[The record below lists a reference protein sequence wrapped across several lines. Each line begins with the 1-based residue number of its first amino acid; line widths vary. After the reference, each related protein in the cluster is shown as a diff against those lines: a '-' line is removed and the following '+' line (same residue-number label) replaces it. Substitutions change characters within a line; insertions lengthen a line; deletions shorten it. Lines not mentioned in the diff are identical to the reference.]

1 MRRTRLYSDK
11 NRWEERSLWKKGDR
25 EVFYT
30 LSRYWHCC
38 QLLKYCISYYK
49 TNLCSLVYNFLNGKI
64 QGKMEVSRRLS
75 KSAYPEK
82 LTISILECFLPVFFF
97 HADISKLYLF
107 LYTISYPLHKDI
119 FMQDLFSSYFKNLL
133 KQYFWICSHIF
144 LLILSTEKHK
154 KWSVIQFTKV
164 NH

>member
-1 MRRTRLYSDK
+1 MRRTRLNSDK

-107 LYTISYPLHKDI
+107 LYTISYPQKKARVAILTSDKID
-119 FMQDLFSSYFKNLL
+119 FKTKTVKRD
-133 KQYFWICSHIF
+133 KQGHYIMIKGS
-144 LLILSTEKHK
+144 
-154 KWSVIQFTKV
+154 IQ
-164 NH
+164 